1 MKMGA
6 SILLASARRDR
17 WYLAHIRPNSERKAE
32 FHLNAQGFV
41 TFLPQITKTIRH
53 ARRLAT
59 VRRPLFPGYLFVR
72 FDVTQDQWLSVNGT
86 IGVARLVMQDGRPAA
101 VPIGIVE
108 NLLAHSDGDGVTRLD
123 IQLTEG
129 QRVRIVSGPFVD
141 FTGTLAR
148 LEERRRVEVLLEMMG
163 TAVPVSIDRRALAPA
178 A

>member
-1 MKMGA
+1 M
-6 SILLASARRDR
+6 L
-17 WYLAHIRPNSERKAE
+17 RPTRS
-32 FHLNAQGFV
+32 
-41 TFLPQITKTIRH
+41 
-53 ARRLAT
+53 
-59 VRRPLFPGYLFVR
+59 
-72 FDVTQDQWLSVNGT
+72 
-86 IGVARLVMQDGRPAA
+86 

-108 NLLAHSDGDGVTRLD
+108 NLLAHSDGGVTRLD

>member
-1 MKMGA
+1 M
-6 SILLASARRDR
+6 
-17 WYLAHIRPNSERKAE
+17 
-32 FHLNAQGFV
+32 
-41 TFLPQITKTIRH
+41 
-53 ARRLAT
+53 
-59 VRRPLFPGYLFVR
+59 
-72 FDVTQDQWLSVNGT
+72 
-86 IGVARLVMQDGRPAA
+86 
-101 VPIGIVE
+101 PIGIVE

-123 IQLTEG
+123 IELTEG